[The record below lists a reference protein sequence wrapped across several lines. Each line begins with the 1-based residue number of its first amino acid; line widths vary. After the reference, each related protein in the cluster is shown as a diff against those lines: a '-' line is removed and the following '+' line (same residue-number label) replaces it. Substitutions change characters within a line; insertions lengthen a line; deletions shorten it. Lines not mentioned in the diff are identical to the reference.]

1 MAIEINAN
9 ENKNNFKE
17 ENRQEDFQDSPSPE
31 MSFPSRTLSTIF
43 VLLSEL
49 NTCQI
54 LGAYRNEII
63 QISAAQGT

>member
-1 MAIEINAN
+1 
-9 ENKNNFKE
+9 
-17 ENRQEDFQDSPSPE
+17 
-31 MSFPSRTLSTIF
+31 

-63 QISAAQGT
+63 QISAAQGTWNLSEDIRLAQELLVLKAYQYV